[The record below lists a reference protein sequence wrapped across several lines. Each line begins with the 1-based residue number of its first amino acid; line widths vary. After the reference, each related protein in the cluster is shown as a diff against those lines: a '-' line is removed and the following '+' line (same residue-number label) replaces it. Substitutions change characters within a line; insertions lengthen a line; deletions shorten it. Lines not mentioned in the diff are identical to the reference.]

1 MEHVSA
7 HTLLVFFPAFVYI
20 WYCISSIVPIDTHS
34 EKYIL
39 TNITLFTLYIYLQIM
54 PLTRTN
60 PILHFT
66 CTWKQE
72 EGLRLQLR
80 PPTLNLIPATPL
92 QPLINRL
99 FGFPILARVEPIQC
113 VAATIGDRIPAAFCE
128 VAFGL
133 FERYSCCN
141 PTECNALVSEA
152 SGRMT
157 RMEVKKGEGRTLL

>member
-1 MEHVSA
+1 MVLYKFNHTDRYPFREIYTHEH
-7 HTLLVFFPAFVYI
+7 HFICPIYI
-20 WYCISSIVPIDTHS
+20 S
-34 EKYIL
+34 
-39 TNITLFTLYIYLQIM
+39 TNHAVDPYKPDPSLC
-54 PLTRTN
+54 
-60 PILHFT
+60 T

-80 PPTLNLIPATPL
+80 PPTLNLIPTTPL

-99 FGFPILARVEPIQC
+99 FGFPILARIEPIQC
-113 VAATIGDRIPAAFCE
+113 IAAAIGDGIPAAFCE

-133 FERYSCCN
+133 FECYSCCN